1 MRPMTFILLILI
13 LLVAGVA
20 VVYFFL
26 TQMNGAGL
34 GNVVPGAATPAPL
47 LTGENGNQ
55 IGQVEPRP
63 TETPAIRFVPVVVAR
78 VPLAAG
84 QRLTAEL
91 MTTELRPDDNVAVQV
106 NVTVQNL
113 EELVGQIVRKDIA
126 AGKEILRPFLA
137 LQATDLA
144 MIGSDLALYVD
155 QGRVA
160 IAFPIDRYSGVAYS
174 LRPGDQ
180 VDVLMSL
187 NMLELDEEFQTVL
200 PNHLARVDRFA
211 LEEGTSFLF
220 AAETEGRL
228 ELLSLVNL
236 VAQIGPR
243 GGLSAVQIP
252 RRVTQLTLQQADVI
266 WVGNWRNP
274 GDLEQAFRADVPA
287 AEAAEGR
294 PTPPDDPIRPEA
306 IPDLVIL
313 GVSLQDAL
321 TLNWA
326 QIVGIDVQ
334 LALRAQG
341 DNSIFVTTSVS
352 LPQMSEQGPLTIP
365 APGGWGLEPR
375 VDLVPTP
382 GLPDPEP

>member
-20 VVYFFL
+20 VVYFFIS
-26 TQMNGAGL
+26 QMNGGRL
-34 GNVVPGAATPAPL
+34 GDIVPGAATPVPL
-47 LTGENGNQ
+47 FTEENDNEV
-55 IGQVEPRP
+55 GQVEPQP
-63 TETPAIRFVPVVVAR
+63 TATPAIRFVPVVVAR

-91 MTTELRPDDNVAVQV
+91 MSTELRPDDNVAVQV
-106 NVTVQNL
+106 NVTVQNM
-113 EELVGQIVRKDIA
+113 EELVGQIVKKDIP

-187 NMLELDEEFQTVL
+187 NILELDEEFQTVL

-220 AAETEGRL
+220 ASETEGRL
-228 ELLSLVNL
+228 ELLDLVNL
-236 VAQIGPR
+236 VAQIGPQ
-243 GGLSAVQIP
+243 GGLNAVQIP
-252 RRVTQLTLQQADVI
+252 RRVTQLTLQQANVI
-266 WVGNWRNP
+266 WVGNWRSP
-274 GDLEQAFRADVPA
+274 ADLEQAFQADVPVA
-287 AEAAEGR
+287 GAAEGQ
-294 PTPPDDPIRPEA
+294 PAPPDGPIRPEA

-352 LPQMSEQGPLTIP
+352 LPQMAEQGPLTLP
-365 APGGWGLEPR
+365 APGVWGLEPR

-382 GLPDPEP
+382 GLPEPEP